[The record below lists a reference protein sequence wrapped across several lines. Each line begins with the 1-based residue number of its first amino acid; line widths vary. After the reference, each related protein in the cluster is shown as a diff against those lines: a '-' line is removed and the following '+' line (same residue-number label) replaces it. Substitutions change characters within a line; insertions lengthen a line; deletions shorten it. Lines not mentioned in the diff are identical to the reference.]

1 MSRTTPFTSPVTPAD
16 PLPGARLTTFVG
28 LLPKPDDVSDYHY
41 TIVHEMLEDLA
52 ANGSPAGDVLDPLHV
67 AAHLERLKAWASEL
81 QRQLFTYAEEL
92 SRGGTDRGDP
102 VASAA

>member
-1 MSRTTPFTSPVTPAD
+1 MARSRSSPSPVPGA

-28 LLPKPDDVSDYHY
+28 LLPKPDDVADYHY
-41 TIVHEMLEDLA
+41 TVVHEMLEDIA
-52 ANGSPAGDVLDPLHV
+52 ANGTPAGDVLDPLHV

-81 QRQLFTYAEEL
+81 QGQLFTYAEQL
-92 SRGGTDRGDP
+92 SRTPEREAS